1 MDIKQL
7 KTLVHVAELG
17 SVSKASQRLGIAQ
30 PALSRQI
37 RMLEEE
43 LGSPL
48 FERHGRGMVL
58 TPVGHEVLGR
68 AGQILKDLEA
78 LRTAAAPGG
87 CDLAGVVAIGTT
99 PTVGE
104 VVTVPLVTRL
114 RRAHPR
120 LSVRVSSAF
129 SGHLTEW
136 VKRGELDFA
145 VVYDPAPSP
154 SLDVVPIMME
164 DLLLVGPG
172 SDALS
177 LDCPV
182 RFSALEQE
190 PLILPSPKH
199 GLRVIVDAYALKA
212 GVTLRANV
220 EADSFNAMISL
231 VQSRF
236 GKTLLPLAPI
246 YGAIRSGTLCAAPLR
261 DPTPVRRLGLAFPL
275 DRAVTPAARFAAQAL
290 VEIASE
296 LVQGGVWAG
305 HLLGRPSFVARAPG
319 AARRQGRD

>member
-7 KTLVHVAELG
+7 RTLVHVAELG
-17 SVSKASQRLGIAQ
+17 SISKASHRLGIAQ

-58 TPVGHEVLGR
+58 TPVGYEVLGR

-78 LRTAAAPGG
+78 LRTAATPGG

-129 SGHLTEW
+129 SGHLTDW
-136 VKRGELDFA
+136 VKHGELDFA
-145 VVYDPAPSP
+145 VVYDRAPSP
-154 SLDVVPIMME
+154 SLNVVPIMIE
-164 DLLLVGPG
+164 DLLLVGPS

-177 LDCPV
+177 LDRPV

-190 PLILPSPKH
+190 LLVLPSPKH
-199 GLRVIVDAYALKA
+199 GLRTIVDACALKA
-212 GVTLRANV
+212 GIQLRANV

-231 VQSRF
+231 VQSGF

-246 YGAIRSGTLCAAPLR
+246 YGAIKSETLCAAPLQ
-261 DPTPVRRLGLAFPL
+261 DPTPVRRLGLAFPV
-275 DRAVTPAARFAAQAL
+275 DRAVTPAARVAAQTL
-290 VEIASE
+290 VEITSE
-296 LVQGGVWAG
+296 MVLGGVWAG
-305 HLLGRPSFVARAPG
+305 HLLRRPSFFEC
-319 AARRQGRD
+319 AAGKGRSQDRG